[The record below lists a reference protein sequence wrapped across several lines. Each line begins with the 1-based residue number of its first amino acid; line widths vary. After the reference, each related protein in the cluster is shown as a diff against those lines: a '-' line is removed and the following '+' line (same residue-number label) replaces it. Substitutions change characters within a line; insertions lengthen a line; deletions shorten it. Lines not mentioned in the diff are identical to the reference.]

1 MSPIGPSPII
11 TIELDFEI
19 GAMRETL
26 FRQHATGS
34 KRAASSS
41 VKLSGTG
48 TRPPILIIC
57 SGIATYCA
65 KPPFDVEPI
74 SLRLIQ
80 RLYLS
85 RWQYGQSRHGI
96 SGHTATLE
104 PPFILAPSTLISF

>member
-11 TIELDFEI
+11 TIELDLER
-19 GAMRETL
+19 GAKREKL

-34 KRAASSS
+34 KRAPSSS
-41 VKLSGTG
+41 VKLSGPG

-74 SLRLIQ
+74 SFRFIQ
-80 RLYLS
+80 RLYLLLL
-85 RWQYGQSRHGI
+85 QYGHSRHGI
-96 SGHTATLE
+96 SGHKATLE
-104 PPFILAPSTLISF
+104 PAFMVKPSTLIS